1 MVVVQ
6 RPSLPH
12 HIPFIEVVGLSWPA
26 LISHKPSLELKAR
39 QLYSRV
45 IKMLY
50 VFWKGSS
57 GGPSHYQ
64 KQTCCKNGTKLRG
77 SKETRRDLLEE
88 DVRGFL

>member
-1 MVVVQ
+1 MLVVQ

-26 LISHKPSLELKAR
+26 LISHKPSLKLKAR

-57 GGPSHYQ
+57 DLKRKARLITKNRHAVKMVPS
-64 KQTCCKNGTKLRG
+64 
-77 SKETRRDLLEE
+77 
-88 DVRGFL
+88 